1 MSLATLTKR
10 LFITLEEHFPSHF
23 AICGGLAAS
32 TYRTNPRMT
41 DDLDIAVS
49 GKKITDVEKA
59 AEKTLRAIGA
69 TVSIGV
75 IENLS
80 LLSPHSK
87 PLFIGTFKQPRI
99 LSSVDILLPSLP
111 WVPNAV
117 ERAQHNVISYGLFA
131 APTLTPEDILIAK
144 IFALMIEPNRFQ
156 DLDDIKA
163 ISTNV
168 KLSLDE
174 SYLEAQCKELGIE
187 TWQKILKRRSI

>member
-1 MSLATLTKR
+1 
-10 LFITLEEHFPSHF
+10 
-23 AICGGLAAS
+23 
-32 TYRTNPRMT
+32 
-41 DDLDIAVS
+41 
-49 GKKITDVEKA
+49 VEKA

-69 TVSIGV
+69 TVSVGV

-80 LLSPHSK
+80 LLSPDSK
-87 PLFIGTFKQPRI
+87 PLLIGTFKQRRI
-99 LSSVDILLPSLP
+99 VSSVDILIPSLP

-163 ISTNV
+163 ISTNS

-174 SYLEAQCKELGIE
+174 SYLEARCKELGIE
-187 TWQKILKRRSI
+187 TWQKVLKRRSI